1 MNRYFV
7 LAAIAAMVAGCAS
20 DFGDD
25 TDPATESD
33 QTEESGEGSIRTF
46 GGTMQRPAETLGPW
60 QNERT
65 EVHAAQ
71 FRNYYEPVQQADI
84 ELGGKYARSSN

>member
-25 TDPATESD
+25 MDPATDSD
-33 QTEESGEGSIRTF
+33 QTESGEGSIRTF
-46 GGTMQRPAETLGPW
+46 GGTLQRPAETLGPW
-60 QNERT
+60 QQERT
-65 EVHAAQ
+65 DVEAAQ
-71 FRNYYEPVQQADI
+71 IRNYYETLQQADI